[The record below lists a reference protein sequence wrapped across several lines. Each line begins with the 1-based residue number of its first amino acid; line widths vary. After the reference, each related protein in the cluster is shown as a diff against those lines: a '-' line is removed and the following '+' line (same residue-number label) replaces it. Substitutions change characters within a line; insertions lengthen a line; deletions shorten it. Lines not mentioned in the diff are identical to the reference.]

1 MDRKQMEFRDLK
13 RQYGKLKVSIDR
25 MMQEVV
31 LQTHFNS
38 GAQVRELEETL
49 AAYVGVNIAFPV
61 PVERMRLRL
70 CCFHMTSGQG
80 MLFLSQILR
89 SFLWGNVPRL
99 SGLRQFLLM
108 FNRILSIYLRQ
119 HWKKL

>member
-38 GAQVRELEETL
+38 GRRFE
-49 AAYVGVNIAFPV
+49 
-61 PVERMRLRL
+61 
-70 CCFHMTSGQG
+70 S
-80 MLFLSQILR
+80 
-89 SFLWGNVPRL
+89 
-99 SGLRQFLLM
+99 
-108 FNRILSIYLRQ
+108 
-119 HWKKL
+119 WKKPLPRTWA